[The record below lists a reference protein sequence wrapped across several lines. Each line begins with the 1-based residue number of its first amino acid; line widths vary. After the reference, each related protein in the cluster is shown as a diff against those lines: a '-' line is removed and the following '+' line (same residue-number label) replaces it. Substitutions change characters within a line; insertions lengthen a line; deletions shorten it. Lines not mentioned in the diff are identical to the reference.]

1 MLICT
6 TLWLFTKM
14 TDRRTRYSLWSFGVL
29 RWVCEHRGDVL
40 DSWKFLITFNKSNG
54 VLFLCLHSLTYT
66 LRVFRKILK
75 DYTSLR
81 LRSRFVE
88 LFLIFPPNLPLVFEW
103 GYGNTEIVL
112 YSLNIDKWVKNSFNC
127 IFVFLGR
134 VAAMSCVR
142 DYVKQKNDPQS
153 S

>member
-1 MLICT
+1 M
-6 TLWLFTKM
+6 
-14 TDRRTRYSLWSFGVL
+14 
-29 RWVCEHRGDVL
+29 VCFFCVY
-40 DSWKFLITFNKSNG
+40 IA
-54 VLFLCLHSLTYT
+54 SLTH
-66 LRVFRKILK
+66 LGFRKILK

-81 LRSRFVE
+81 LRLRFVE

-112 YSLNIDKWVKNSFNC
+112 YSLNIDKWVKNSLNC
-127 IFVFLGR
+127 IFIFLGR